1 MSWDDL
7 RGHGVDAT
15 SAVHDSRRFGL
26 DVLRVVVR
34 DEEHDGSAVAA
45 RIVDLMDHHR
55 PDVAVVRWPAR
66 LSSVAGSLSD
76 ARLGVTPAD
85 TLLYWAGSAATPGP
99 VEGVAT
105 LGSAPGLVELLPDAV
120 RETFRD
126 YDNHYRASAVFP
138 AQDVLDGYVEWAA
151 RTAAEDP
158 TRCLVV
164 VRHGQ
169 IAAFA
174 TTSVLNDGS
183 VEVDLAGTVP
193 RFRGE
198 GCYST
203 LLRGVR
209 EQAAASAGGAPVR
222 VLISTQAWNITVQ
235 ALWAD
240 AGLRPVAA
248 VTTAHVTP
256 R

>member
-15 SAVHDSRRFGL
+15 PGVHDSRRFGL

-34 DEEHDGSAVAA
+34 DEERDGSAAAA
-45 RIVDLMDHHR
+45 RIVELMDHHR

-66 LSSVAGSLSD
+66 LSSVAGSL
-76 ARLGVTPAD
+76 AGVRLAVTYAD
-85 TLLYWAGSAATPGP
+85 TLQYWAGSAGRSEPANRVT
-99 VEGVAT
+99 T
-105 LGSAPGLVELLPDAV
+105 LASEPGLVGQLPDAV

-126 YDNHYRASAVFP
+126 YDNHYRASVVFP
-138 AQDVLDGYVEWAA
+138 APDVLDGYVEWAA
-151 RTAAEDP
+151 RTAADDP
-158 TRCLVV
+158 AHCLVV
-164 VRHGQ
+164 VRQGQ

-174 TTSVLNDGS
+174 TTSILSDGS

-198 GCYST
+198 GCYAR

-209 EQAAASAGGAPVR
+209 EQAAASAGVAPAR
-222 VLISTQAWNITVQ
+222 LLISTQAWNTAVQ

-240 AGLRPVAA
+240 AGLRPIAA
-248 VTTAHVTP
+248 FTTAHVTH